1 MKPTDFS
8 VYLTRFLGAYL
19 PNERGFSLNTITSY
33 RDTFTLFLNYMYEEH
48 NILAEKIILDHLT
61 KELII
66 QFLEWLELKRNNSI
80 ATRNVRLAAI
90 HSFFR
95 YLQYEHPEKI
105 LEWQKILS
113 VPIKKTLKPLVNY
126 MSVDG
131 IELLMK
137 QPDTS
142 TKSGRRD
149 LALLALLYDSA
160 ARVQELIDLTPNCIR
175 FENPSS
181 IKLIGKRNKARVV
194 PLMTPEAELLKS
206 YMAEHQLLEPW
217 ASEYPLFFNKRKEKL
232 SRGGVSYILK
242 KYIIKAQLENI
253 TLIPEKFTPHCLRH
267 SKSMHLLQA
276 GVNLVY
282 IRDILGHVSIQ
293 TTEIYARAD
302 SKQKRLAIESAYSN
316 TLPKEEPKWHHNS
329 DLLKWLK
336 SLC

>member
-8 VYLTRFLGAYL
+8 IYLTRFLGSYL
-19 PNERGFSLNTITSY
+19 PNVKGFSSNTIASY
-33 RDTFTLFLNYMYEEH
+33 RDTFTLFLNYVYDEH
-48 NILAEKIILDHLT
+48 NIVAEKITLDLLK
-61 KELII
+61 KEFII
-66 QFLEWLELKRNNSI
+66 QFLEWLEVKRDNSI
-80 ATRNVRLAAI
+80 ATRNVRLSAI

-105 LEWQKILS
+105 FECQKILS
-113 VPIKKTLKPLVNY
+113 IPIKKTLKPLVNY
-126 MSVDG
+126 MSIDG

-142 TKSGRRD
+142 IKSGRRD

-160 ARVQELIDLTPNCIR
+160 ARVQELIDLTPSCIR

-181 IKLIGKRNKARVV
+181 VKLTGKRNKVRVV

-206 YMAEHQLLEPW
+206 YMLEHQLLESW
-217 ASEYPLFFNKRKEKL
+217 ASKYPLFFNKRKEKL

-242 KYIIKAQLENI
+242 KYIEKARLEKAS
-253 TLIPEKFTPHCLRH
+253 LVPEKFTPHCLRH
-267 SKSMHLLQA
+267 SKSMHLLQG

-282 IRDILGHVSIQ
+282 IRDVLGHVSIQ
-293 TTEIYARAD
+293 TTEVYARAD
-302 SKQKRLAIESAYSN
+302 SKQKRFAIENAYSN
-316 TLPKEEPKWHHNS
+316 TLPKEESKWHNNS
-329 DLLKWLK
+329 DLIKWLK

>member
-1 MKPTDFS
+1 MKPTNFA
-8 VYLTRFLGAYL
+8 VYLTKFLGAYL
-19 PNERGFSLNTITSY
+19 PNEKGFSLNTIASY
-33 RDTFTLFLNYMYEEH
+33 RDTFTLLLKFISEEH
-48 NILAEKIILDHLT
+48 SMPAEKITLDDLS
-61 KELII
+61 KELIK
-66 QFLEWLELKRNNSI
+66 QFLDWLEESRSNSI
-80 ATRNVRLAAI
+80 STRNVRLAAI

-113 VPIKKTLKPLVNY
+113 IPIKKTLKPFVNY
-126 MSVDG
+126 MSIDG

-142 TKSGRRD
+142 KKSGRRD

-160 ARVQELIDLTPNCIR
+160 ARVQELINLTPNCIR

-181 IKLIGKRNKARVV
+181 IKLTGKRNKVRVV

-206 YMAEHQLLEPW
+206 YMVEHQLLEPW
-217 ASEYPLFFNKRKEKL
+217 ANEYPLFFNNRKEIL

-242 KYIIKAQLENI
+242 KYIIKAQLENT

-293 TTEIYARAD
+293 ATEIYARAD

-316 TLPKEEPKWHHNS
+316 TLPKKEPKWHNNS